1 MEMIIKTIDTE
12 KLPGYKRLLTEE
24 YWKISDEQFPVI
36 IEEVI
41 ENVKAGDLKL
51 IEIVKLFGYYSYFS
65 RRGLIDYDMQTIKDI
80 FIQGMDIA
88 AENSEFCEDIDEE
101 LSRTGIDIGD
111 EMDEILKYFH
121 KLNDKLEEKMH
132 REKADEIFKCIPMK
146 MEEFYDKFA
155 KECMDKPVLNHYDP
169 YQMFQRI
176 TCASNEDI
184 VMIKEMLV
192 DRATKYQDKLEVE
205 LEFFKELKQT
215 VDNYSKGKDVSIKMV
230 MLREFSND
238 LNTIINLYKAPVF
251 TVFGKDKNKPKEIE
265 PTPTVSSLETEI
277 IFDTESMF
285 DDLQDED

>member
-1 MEMIIKTIDTE
+1 MIN
-12 KLPGYKRLLTEE
+12 LLKNVWINQ
-24 YWKISDEQFPVI
+24 YLI
-36 IEEVI
+36 IMI
-41 ENVKAGDLKL
+41 
-51 IEIVKLFGYYSYFS
+51 
-65 RRGLIDYDMQTIKDI
+65 
-80 FIQGMDIA
+80 
-88 AENSEFCEDIDEE
+88 
-101 LSRTGIDIGD
+101 
-111 EMDEILKYFH
+111 H
-121 KLNDKLEEKMH
+121 
-132 REKADEIFKCIPMK
+132 
-146 MEEFYDKFA
+146 
-155 KECMDKPVLNHYDP
+155 
-169 YQMFQRI
+169 RI